1 MDDTKKLVLV
11 GAGEMGEIAYE
22 YFTHDSPYEVVAFS
36 VEREHLKDDTLY
48 DLPVIAFDE
57 LPARFAP
64 GDIDVF
70 VAVTY
75 TNFNR
80 ARARL
85 LADVKEL
92 GYSVAS
98 YVSSHAF
105 VWHNVT
111 VGENCFIFENNVL
124 QHNVQVGDNVIM
136 WSGNHVG
143 HRTRIHDH
151 CFISSHVVISGY
163 CEIGSYTFMGVNST
177 VRDYTKIAPDCVVGA
192 AAVIAKDTEPG
203 NVYVGNP
210 ARQTGRSSYETF
222 GLSEAE
228 RPA

>member
-1 MDDTKKLVLV
+1 MGDTKKLVIV

-36 VEREHLKDDTLY
+36 VEREHLSSDVLY
-48 DLPVIAFDE
+48 DLPVIPLDE
-57 LPARFAP
+57 LSARFPAS
-64 GDIDVF
+64 DVDAF
-70 VAVTY
+70 VAITY

-80 ARARL
+80 ARARV
-85 LADVKEL
+85 LADVKER
-92 GYSVAS
+92 GYDIAS

-111 VGENCFIFENNVL
+111 LGENCFIFENNVL
-124 QHNVQVGDNVIM
+124 QHNVEVGDNVIM

-177 VRDYTKIAPDCVVGA
+177 VRDYVKIASDCVVGA

-210 ARQTGRSSYETF
+210 ARQTGKSSYDTF
-222 GLSEAE
+222 ELAEAD
-228 RPA
+228 RPE